1 MNSIY
6 NNPIINNLSSIP
18 KIQFRQKQAVYKEA
32 YSPYIDSFSTNPIY
46 ENFDSKTNLNR
57 MASSSEVVRILKEN
71 NIPLKVNYKEYEKLK
86 KNHLSDT
93 RVIAAKIYSALP
105 AELKSQVNLQDLQQA
120 AMLHDFGKILIPDN
134 ILNKHG
140 PLTDKEKEIV
150 ALHSELGYEML
161 KNQNLNKNVLNLI
174 KYHHQLPNGSGYPK
188 IKEDYLPDKASE
200 ILMAADKYSAL
211 RE

>member
-1 MNSIY
+1 MV
-6 NNPIINNLSSIP
+6 
-18 KIQFRQKQAVYKEA
+18 K
-32 YSPYIDSFSTNPIY
+32 
-46 ENFDSKTNLNR
+46 
-57 MASSSEVVRILKEN
+57 VVRILKEN

-134 ILNKHG
+134 ILNKHR

-211 RE
+211 REQRSYKDAMSRQEALDTIKEDVNTGLISPEIYQALVKVS